1 MAAAQKSASQQILE
15 DSSAFTNITSTK
27 SALLPRTGNDNQ
39 GMSLKCQNRKLQS
52 CNRAESCYSDDEP
65 GTPNISK
72 KQAFPQIGSRQRS
85 RCCTEIVEKSSK
97 KMETVENMFL
107 LHFLHSFQEKSS
119 FADSLQGVKSHSLS
133 MPNIHKQSDVECT
146 DKQIDVDIVESVI
159 GDELEGKSSCGHAVE
174 SMTIE
179 KEQDSNAIS
188 GQISCLDHI
197 TGEPPSEHS
206 DTHRHKE
213 GCQLQAIASTENVK
227 QSMTTKLQNRE
238 SSCSSIRCSSTS
250 SFSAHSLMEGRDIEL
265 EQASH
270 CVDPRHSET
279 WEHSLKLDMTSLPD
293 NTGETRDEFYT
304 TMVAPAL
311 RQHIEH
317 LKCHL
322 NDLQDANDSTINEL
336 TKADEEIS
344 QLRHEIAE
352 LKAKHAGEL
361 QLVKQESD
369 YFKNKFNKLCSAAS
383 QNTVKYN
390 TADLLEQ
397 IQQLRNESRKLREM
411 NHTLDEENHQL
422 KEILWD
428 LKQQNKWLPK
438 EQFKG
443 KMLSSEITIKG
454 NRTIS
459 GTERQMCAK
468 ESETMLQKM
477 SSVPSRLHCISSPS
491 QISFEYFNIED
502 KIGPIKS
509 NEKKMISDQRLKSC
523 DDGFTERSTS
533 SRSLTSIDSDNTEAL
548 LASCND
554 VTSGQLIH
562 SNIHQN
568 SGSMLDLDGLS
579 EDDTSLPNQN
589 NPHQQ
594 FQIAHGSSSNLCK
607 PVTSPPDFHSS
618 CLNRNTTSR
627 SLVDK
632 AALPRRPF
640 APRSIAD
647 LKIGHL
653 VKFSRPAGKIGKG
666 VIKYLGHLP
675 GRQEAYMGV
684 ELEGTEVGQHNG
696 TFEGVRYFM
705 CKKNKGVFVNFS
717 KVIMAWD

>member
-1 MAAAQKSASQQILE
+1 MKPQVRPPENWRVGNVVPLLKKG
-15 DSSAFTNITSTK
+15 TK
-27 SALLPRTGNDNQ
+27 ENAGN
-39 GMSLKCQNRKLQS
+39 
-52 CNRAESCYSDDEP
+52 Y
-65 GTPNISK
+65 
-72 KQAFPQIGSRQRS
+72 RQ
-85 RCCTEIVEKSSK
+85 
-97 KMETVENMFL
+97 
-107 LHFLHSFQEKSS
+107 
-119 FADSLQGVKSHSLS
+119 
-133 MPNIHKQSDVECT
+133 
-146 DKQIDVDIVESVI
+146 
-159 GDELEGKSSCGHAVE
+159 
-174 SMTIE
+174 
-179 KEQDSNAIS
+179 
-188 GQISCLDHI
+188 
-197 TGEPPSEHS
+197 
-206 DTHRHKE
+206 
-213 GCQLQAIASTENVK
+213 
-227 QSMTTKLQNRE
+227 
-238 SSCSSIRCSSTS
+238 
-250 SFSAHSLMEGRDIEL
+250 
-265 EQASH
+265 
-270 CVDPRHSET
+270 
-279 WEHSLKLDMTSLPD
+279 
-293 NTGETRDEFYT
+293 NTGETGDVFYT

-322 NDLQDANDSTINEL
+322 NDLQDANDSMINEL

-352 LKAKHAGEL
+352 LKAKRAEEL
-361 QLVKQESD
+361 QLVKQEGN

-443 KMLSSEITIKG
+443 KMLSSEITIKE

-459 GTERQMCAK
+459 GTKGQMCAK
-468 ESETMLQKM
+468 ESETIIQKM
-477 SSVPSRLHCISSPS
+477 SSLPSRLHCISSPS

-502 KIGPIKS
+502 KISPIKS
-509 NEKKMISDQRLKSC
+509 NENKMISDQRLKSC
-523 DDGFTERSTS
+523 D
-533 SRSLTSIDSDNTEAL
+533 
-548 LASCND
+548 
-554 VTSGQLIH
+554 
-562 SNIHQN
+562 
-568 SGSMLDLDGLS
+568 GSMLDLDGLS

-594 FQIAHGSSSNLCK
+594 FQIAHCSCSNLCQ
-607 PVTSPPDFHSS
+607 PMISPSDFRSS
-618 CLNRNTTSR
+618 CLDRNKTSR

-632 AALPRRPF
+632 AALRRRPF

-647 LKIGHL
+647 LSIGHL

-675 GRQEAYMGV
+675 GRQEAYIGV
-684 ELEGTEVGQHNG
+684 ELEGTEIGQHNG

>member
-1 MAAAQKSASQQILE
+1 MKPQVRPPENWRVGNVVPLLKKG
-15 DSSAFTNITSTK
+15 TK
-27 SALLPRTGNDNQ
+27 ENAGN
-39 GMSLKCQNRKLQS
+39 
-52 CNRAESCYSDDEP
+52 Y
-65 GTPNISK
+65 
-72 KQAFPQIGSRQRS
+72 RQ
-85 RCCTEIVEKSSK
+85 
-97 KMETVENMFL
+97 
-107 LHFLHSFQEKSS
+107 
-119 FADSLQGVKSHSLS
+119 
-133 MPNIHKQSDVECT
+133 
-146 DKQIDVDIVESVI
+146 
-159 GDELEGKSSCGHAVE
+159 
-174 SMTIE
+174 
-179 KEQDSNAIS
+179 
-188 GQISCLDHI
+188 
-197 TGEPPSEHS
+197 
-206 DTHRHKE
+206 
-213 GCQLQAIASTENVK
+213 
-227 QSMTTKLQNRE
+227 
-238 SSCSSIRCSSTS
+238 
-250 SFSAHSLMEGRDIEL
+250 
-265 EQASH
+265 
-270 CVDPRHSET
+270 
-279 WEHSLKLDMTSLPD
+279 
-293 NTGETRDEFYT
+293 NTGETGDVFYT

-322 NDLQDANDSTINEL
+322 NDLQDANDSMINEL

-352 LKAKHAGEL
+352 LKAKRAEEL
-361 QLVKQESD
+361 QLVKQEGN
-369 YFKNKFNKLCSAAS
+369 YFKNK
-383 QNTVKYN
+383 NTVKYN

-443 KMLSSEITIKG
+443 KMLSSEITIKE

-459 GTERQMCAK
+459 GTKGQMCAK
-468 ESETMLQKM
+468 ESETIIQKM
-477 SSVPSRLHCISSPS
+477 SSLPSRLHCISSPS

-502 KIGPIKS
+502 KISPIKS
-509 NEKKMISDQRLKSC
+509 NENKMISDQRLKSC
-523 DDGFTERSTS
+523 DDGFRERSTS
-533 SRSLTSIDSDNTEAL
+533 SCSLASIDSNNTEAL

-554 VTSGQLIH
+554 VTNGQLIN

-594 FQIAHGSSSNLCK
+594 FQIAHCSCSNLCQ
-607 PVTSPPDFHSS
+607 PMISPSDFRSS
-618 CLNRNTTSR
+618 CLDRNKTSR

-632 AALPRRPF
+632 AALRRRPF

-647 LKIGHL
+647 LSIGHL

-675 GRQEAYMGV
+675 GRQEAYIGV
-684 ELEGTEVGQHNG
+684 ELEGTEIGQHNG